1 VERAQHPVAER
12 HQLTPVR
19 LEVHSPIITYG
30 SYHRARGRGPA
41 RSITTRQL
49 VGSGCARCAR
59 QIHA

>member
-30 SYHRARGRGPA
+30 SYHQARGRGP
-41 RSITTRQL
+41 L
-49 VGSGCARCAR
+49 N
-59 QIHA
+59 